1 MAIMRWNVSISGVLD
16 IDKVRID
23 IMMLPGLQFLV
34 LWKIVL
40 IFVSESDS
48 WFFLCCWQTKKL
60 TCNHTEKDLFLDFP
74 NKKATDAH
82 NK

>member
-1 MAIMRWNVSISGVLD
+1 VEN
-16 IDKVRID
+16 
-23 IMMLPGLQFLV
+23 
-34 LWKIVL
+34 IVL

-48 WFFLCCWQTKKL
+48 FSFVVGKQKKL